1 VNARQA
7 LYFLVGLFIGVVL
20 HEYMHA
26 RIADWKGDKTAR
38 RAGRL
43 TLNPIPH
50 IDPFGTVLVPLV
62 LLLLTRGHW
71 VFGYAKPVPI
81 NPYSMKNPRRDPV
94 LVALAGPLTN
104 FSIAFI
110 LALIGMAVRLTG
122 TNPVGS
128 LKYLFDFLYAAAQI
142 NVILGIFNLI
152 PFPPLD
158 GSHVLEY
165 FLPPNAQR
173 AYEAIAPY
181 GFIIILGFLLLFGSY
196 FFSWM
201 NPIFNLIGKTIYGV
215 YWG

>member
-1 VNARQA
+1 MNAREA
-7 LYFLVGLFIGVVL
+7 LYFLVGLFIGVIL

-26 RIADWKGDKTAR
+26 RIADWRGDKTAR

-62 LLLLTRGHW
+62 LLFLTRGHW
-71 VFGYAKPVPI
+71 AFGYAKPVPI
-81 NPYSMKNPRRDPV
+81 NPYFLKKPRSDMV

-104 FSIAFI
+104 FSIALI
-110 LALIGMAVRLTG
+110 LALIGMVVRLAG
-122 TNPVGS
+122 VNPVGS
-128 LKYLFDFLYAAAQI
+128 FKYLFDFLYAAAQI
-142 NVILGIFNLI
+142 NVILGFFNLI
-152 PFPPLD
+152 PLPPLD

-165 FLPPNAQR
+165 FLPPSAQR

-181 GFIIILGFLLLFGSY
+181 GFIIILGFLLLLGNY

-201 NPIFNLIGKTIYGV
+201 NPVFNVIGKILYGPF
-215 YWG
+215 WA

>member
-1 VNARQA
+1 MNARQTV
-7 LYFLVGLFIGVVL
+7 YFIIGLLIGVIL

-26 RIADWKGDKTAR
+26 RIADWRGDKTAR

-50 IDPFGTVLVPLV
+50 IDPFGTVLMPLV
-62 LLLLTRGHW
+62 LLFLTHGHW

-81 NPYSMKNPRRDPV
+81 NPYFMKKPRRDAM

-110 LALIGMAVRLTG
+110 LALIGMVIRLAG
-122 TNPVGS
+122 ANPVGS
-128 LKYLFDFLYAAAQI
+128 LKYLFEFLFAAAQI
-142 NVILGIFNLI
+142 NVILGFFNLL
-152 PFPPLD
+152 PVPPLD
-158 GSHVLEY
+158 GSHVIEY

-181 GFIIILGFLLLFGSY
+181 GFIILIGFLLILGNY
-196 FFSWM
+196 LFSWM
-201 NPIFNLIGKTIYGV
+201 NPVFSVIGRVLYGPF
-215 YWG
+215 WA

>member
-1 VNARQA
+1 MNFRGTV
-7 LYFLVGLFIGVVL
+7 FFIIGLFIGVIL

-26 RIADWKGDKTAR
+26 RIADWRGDQTPR

-50 IDPFGTVLVPLV
+50 IDPFGTVLVPLI
-62 LLLLTRGHW
+62 LLFLTQGHW
-71 VFGYAKPVPI
+71 LFGYAKPVPI
-81 NPYSMKNPRRDPV
+81 NPYFMKNPKRDMV

-110 LALIGMAVRLTG
+110 LALIGMFIRLFG
-122 TNPVGS
+122 ADPAGG
-128 LKYLFDFLYAAAQI
+128 LRYFFDFLYAAAQI
-142 NVILGIFNLI
+142 NVILGFFNLI
-152 PFPPLD
+152 PVPPLD

-181 GFIIILGFLLLFGSY
+181 GFIIIIGFLLLLGNY

-201 NPIFNLIGKTIYGV
+201 NPVFNLIGKITYGV
-215 YWG
+215 